1 VTVVALISWTPKAN
15 ANANAENQIARLSFA
30 GE

>member
-1 VTVVALISWTPKAN
+1 VTVAALIFWAPKAN
-15 ANANAENQIARLSFA
+15 VNAENQIARLSFA

>member
-1 VTVVALISWTPKAN
+1 VTVAALISGAPK